1 MTSKVRD
8 IAKILGRTETNNTTN
23 IALRLSTEN
32 VGLEVYE
39 TLADLPTTN
48 LTAGDAAFI
57 SPTNRLYVSNGSG
70 WYNVALSNATPRWV
84 TEPSASYDITDSAT
98 PLIITAKAADSDNS
112 DINLLHQSIV
122 ADSAQYLVDISRDSS
137 VFTFTPKSQDSI
149 GASVTSGDLVDSEQ
163 NNFIYTFKW
172 SDGINFVSKAVTIN
186 YNFSGGTA
194 DVTPAQIS
202 ALSGYNT
209 PTENTSST
217 YSLSG
222 TTWTKTGYVGN
233 FDLLRLILDMSSF
246 ANADE
251 WNVRFTGSG
260 FGTTFDTRSYHAIH
274 GINSTLD
281 ARYGGTNNTSNNWYA
296 QNRSDTGGWEYG
308 GGLSKTSLG
317 SSYSSLSTQINY
329 VKATGTWTYYMA
341 KNNGATWTQAYQHS
355 QFGAGN
361 AIDYLE
367 VVLIK
372 RTGTG
377 LTIYPDSVATI
388 P

>member
-1 MTSKVRD
+1 MSTKVRD

-23 IALRLSTEN
+23 IALRLSTED

-39 TLADLPTTN
+39 TLDDLPTTD
-48 LTAGDAAFI
+48 LTTGDTAFVP
-57 SPTNRLYVSNGSG
+57 PTNRLYVSNGSG

-84 TEPSASYDITDSAT
+84 TEPNASYDITDSAT
-98 PLIITAKAADSDNS
+98 PLVITAKAADSDNS
-112 DINLLHQSIV
+112 DVNLLHQSIA

-149 GASVTSGDLVDSEQ
+149 GASVTLGDLVDSEQ

-172 SDGINFVSKAVTIN
+172 SDGISFISKAVTIN
-186 YNFSGGTA
+186 YNFGGGTSNITPSE
-194 DVTPAQIS
+194 VTTLGWNS
-202 ALSGYNT
+202 A
-209 PTENTSST
+209 TENSNNAYT
-217 YSLSG
+217 LSG
-222 TTWTKTGYVGN
+222 TTWTKTGYGGN
-233 FDLLRLILDMSSF
+233 FDVLRLILDMSSF
-246 ANADE
+246 ADADE
-251 WNVRFTGSG
+251 WNIRFTGGG
-260 FGTTFDTRSYHAIH
+260 FGTTFDTRSYHIIH
-274 GINSTLD
+274 GINNTLD
-281 ARYGGTNNTSNNWYA
+281 ARFNGTNNTNNNWYT
-296 QNRSDTGGWEYG
+296 QNRSDTGNWEYG
-308 GGLSKTSLG
+308 GGITKTSLG
-317 SSYSSLSTQINY
+317 GSYSSLSTQINY

-341 KNNGATWTQAYQHS
+341 KNNGSTWTQAYQHT

-377 LTIYPDSVATI
+377 LTMYPDQVATI